1 MHRIRFVTDFFN
13 DKMRSVYY
21 PQKELSL
28 DEAMVLWRGRLRFRQ
43 YIKGKRHKYGIKLYT
58 LTEHQGLILKFHVYA
73 GAEDNEV
80 GGKGHTEKVVL
91 HLLREKLGKGHAVYM
106 DNFYNSFSLASKLLA
121 EKTFC
126 TGTLRLDRKLVPA
139 EVKSTVLRKGET
151 IARYGES
158 VMVAKWKDKRVVTY
172 LSTEFE
178 NEMVDFINKRGNV
191 VKKPLPIV
199 KYNAHMSGVDRAD
212 QMLSYYPCERKTLR
226 WYKKIFVHVLQML
239 LLNAHKL
246 YNMHCPKQTFYDFR
260 LNIIRSLL
268 PAPPPK
274 VVEGPAQK
282 RLRQGVHKIVKNTE
296 RNASNR
302 IKRKN
307 CRTCWKNKKDAKTT
321 YYCGT
326 CVDKPGLCLGQ
337 CFDEYHD
344 AL

>member
-1 MHRIRFVTDFFN
+1 MI
-13 DKMRSVYY
+13 
-21 PQKELSL
+21 
-28 DEAMVLWRGRLRFRQ
+28 
-43 YIKGKRHKYGIKLYT
+43 
-58 LTEHQGLILKFHVYA
+58 
-73 GAEDNEV
+73 
-80 GGKGHTEKVVL
+80 
-91 HLLREKLGKGHAVYM
+91 
-106 DNFYNSFSLASKLLA
+106 
-121 EKTFC
+121 
-126 TGTLRLDRKLVPA
+126 
-139 EVKSTVLRKGET
+139 
-151 IARYGES
+151 
-158 VMVAKWKDKRVVTY
+158 
-172 LSTEFE
+172 
-178 NEMVDFINKRGNV
+178 
-191 VKKPLPIV
+191 
-199 KYNAHMSGVDRAD
+199 
-212 QMLSYYPCERKTLR
+212 
-226 WYKKIFVHVLQML
+226 

-246 YNMHCPKQTFYDFR
+246 YNMHCPKQSFYDFR